1 MTNLQQPENQEVQN
15 EQEKQSK
22 ELNLVKSLNETYS
35 LNNLSLFENIIK
47 TGKGLIL
54 LVEVIL
60 LGFFLYN
67 YKLGTDLKKIDDK
80 IDAVKKQVLLKQE
93 KESEI
98 YKNYEKYS
106 SYKKLSTA
114 TAKTEEKISLIYT
127 STPAEVV
134 IVGLTLKDGVLEL
147 ILRTNN
153 ATDFAKL
160 VVSYL
165 ESKKVDSVIL
175 KGATYTPKTN
185 TFDFDVFVN
194 VKKSI

>member
-80 IDAVKKQVLLKQE
+80 IDAVKEQVLLKQE

-106 SYKKLSTA
+106 SYKELST
-114 TAKTEEKISLIYT
+114 TADKIEEKISLIYT

-134 IVGLTLKDGVLEL
+134 IIGLTLKDGVLEL
-147 ILRTNN
+147 VLRTNN

>member
-1 MTNLQQPENQEVQN
+1 MQNQTQPENQEPQN

-35 LNNLSLFENIIK
+35 LNNLNLFENIIK

-67 YKLGTDLKKIDDK
+67 YKLGIDLKKLDYK
-80 IDAVKKQVLLKQE
+80 IDLLKKQVLEKQA
-93 KESEI
+93 KENEI

-106 SYKKLSTA
+106 SYKELSTVS
-114 TAKTEEKISLIYT
+114 TKTEEKISLIYT

-134 IVGLTLKDGVLEL
+134 ILGLTLKDDVLEL

-165 ESKKVDSVIL
+165 GSKKVDSVIL
-175 KGATYTPKTN
+175 RGAVYTPKTN

-194 VKKSI
+194 VKKGI